1 MGVVLLNMS
10 AGTDWAT
17 GHNERF
23 LEFHMRL
30 PVTKEHYDEQN
41 ALLEQEDWEGA
52 AARLIET
59 FPQHEAVI
67 RCWFAGSAQRS
78 RNENASLTKEALPA

>member
-1 MGVVLLNMS
+1 MGFVLINMS

-41 ALLEQEDWEGA
+41 ALLEQEDWKGS

-59 FPQHEAVI
+59 FPQHEDVI
-67 RCWFAGSAQRS
+67 RCWLKGAAQRS
-78 RNENASLTKEALPA
+78 RSESASLTKEIVAA